1 MNEGEKPLTAEKDK
15 PKKKSAAK
23 YRLRRLSFFLII
35 ILLIWW
41 FNNFTIK
48 TTKLEIESDKVDSSF
63 RIAVISD
70 LHASPIGIGNDRIIK
85 KICKQNPDIVTIL
98 GDMYTT
104 GSSWERIEIAVE
116 LIQGIVDEGFPV
128 YVVTGE
134 HDMDEEYIDAVA
146 ETGAHVMNYKEE
158 IIELN
163 GSRIQIVG
171 IDNAYYSDTFDLRK
185 EFTVRDDCFSLLL
198 AHIPNYDKMTLFGA
212 DLTLCADTHG
222 EMVQLPFD
230 FGPVYSSRYNR
241 WFPQITL
248 NEEIYDKGIFP
259 YSGGN
264 MFITSGLGASPAP
277 IRFNNRPEVVVIDVI
292 PE

>member
-1 MNEGEKPLTAEKDK
+1 MSDGEMSQTAEKDK
-15 PKKKSAAK
+15 LKKKSAAK
-23 YRLRRLSFFLII
+23 YRFRRMCLFLII

-41 FNNFTIK
+41 FNNFTLKTAKVEIK
-48 TTKLEIESDKVDSSF
+48 SNKVSSSF

-70 LHASPIGIGNDRIIK
+70 LHASSMGIDNDRIIK
-85 KICKQNPDIVTIL
+85 KICKQKPDIVTIL

-104 GSSWERIEIAVE
+104 GSSWETIKIAVD
-116 LIQGIVDEGFPV
+116 LIEGIVDEGYPV

-134 HDMDEEYIDAVA
+134 HDMDEEYIEAAA

-158 IIELN
+158 IVEIN
-163 GSRIQIVG
+163 GNRLQIMG
-171 IDNAYYSDTFDLRK
+171 IDNAYYSSTFDLRN

-198 AHIPNYDKMTLFGA
+198 AHIPNYDKLSVFGA

-230 FGPVYSSRYNR
+230 LGPVYSSKYSQ
-241 WFPQITL
+241 WFPQMTL
-248 NEEIYDKGIFP
+248 DEEIYDKGIFP

-264 MFITSGLGASPAP
+264 MFITSGLGISPAP
-277 IRFNNRPEVVVIDVI
+277 IRFNNRPEVVIIDVV

>member
-23 YRLRRLSFFLII
+23 YRLRRLSLFLII

-41 FNNFTIK
+41 LNNFTIK

-63 RIAVISD
+63 RIAAISD
-70 LHASPIGIGNDRIIK
+70 LHASPMGIGNERIIK

-104 GSSWERIEIAVE
+104 GSSWETIEIAVD
-116 LIQGIVDEGFPV
+116 LIEGIVDEGYPV

-163 GSRIQIVG
+163 GNRIQIVG

-198 AHIPNYDKMTLFGA
+198 AHIPNYDKLSLFGA

-230 FGPVYSSRYNR
+230 LGPVYSSNYTK

-248 NEEIYDKGIFP
+248 GEEIYDKGIFP

>member
-15 PKKKSAAK
+15 PKKNSAAK
-23 YRLRRLSFFLII
+23 YRLRRLSLFLII

-104 GSSWERIEIAVE
+104 GSAWETIEIAVE

-198 AHIPNYDKMTLFGA
+198 AHIPNYDKLSLFGA

-230 FGPVYSSRYNR
+230 LGPVYSSRYNR

-248 NEEIYDKGIFP
+248 GEEIYDKGIFP